1 MASRIIGFT
10 SLGIA
15 GCREFVTVLR
25 RQIFDPIG
33 RALLRIPLVLLLV
46 RTGREMGRDDA
57 THMAAGVAYYAIL
70 SLFPLTVGLL
80 FIFSLMLGA
89 GSFEDDLVDFFETY
103 LPGTSDLLA
112 HNINAVQGV
121 SGLLGVIGVIG
132 LFWTASAMFGAISRA
147 VNRAW
152 DIHEDRPFYID
163 KVRNILMSCGVG
175 LLFLTSM
182 AATTSL
188 QVLGR
193 VDLPGVGRMEWL
205 EHGGIYVITRPL
217 PFIFTLS
224 IFLLIYRYVPN
235 TVTRW
240 RHIWPGA
247 IFAAI
252 AFEVGK
258 NLFVYYLENFA
269 DYAKVY
275 GSLGSVV
282 AFLAWT
288 YISALILIAGAEL
301 SSEYGRMRQGIGQ
314 GRPVDP
320 NRRPRRGQAR
330 RLD

>member
-1 MASRIIGFT
+1 MVA
-10 SLGIA
+10 A
-15 GCREFVTVLR
+15 LR
-25 RQIFDPIG
+25 RHLLTPVM
-33 RALLRIPLVLLLV
+33 RALLGIPPILLIV
-46 RTGREMGRDDA
+46 RTVREMGRDDA

-70 SLFPLTVGLL
+70 SLFPLTVGL
-80 FIFSLMLGA
+80 IFVLSLMLNSD
-89 GSFEDDLVDFFETY
+89 SFQGDLVNFFETY
-103 LPGTSDLLA
+103 LPGSSQLLSN
-112 HNINAVQGV
+112 NIHAVKDV

-163 KVRNILMSCGVG
+163 KVRNLLMSCGVG
-175 LLFLTSM
+175 ILFLTSM
-182 AATTSL
+182 AFTTSL

-193 VDLPGVGRMEWL
+193 IDVPGIGRLEWL
-205 EHGGIYVITRPL
+205 EHGGINLLTRPL
-217 PFIFTLS
+217 PFIFTLT

-235 TVTRW
+235 TETRW

-247 IFAAI
+247 LVAAI

-258 NLFVYYLENFA
+258 SFFVFYLENFA
-269 DYAKVY
+269 DYAAVY

-301 SSEYGRMRQGIGQ
+301 SSEYGRMSQGVGQ
-314 GRPVDP
+314 GRLVE
-320 NRRPRRGQAR
+320 RRPRRGQAR